1 MGRAASPDVFFRA
14 KLPLST
20 EVVSLFYGHLRPN
33 PLVCFHILM
42 KTVSALAF
50 SAWLIFTAT
59 VVAGAPLNV
68 AEVDRD
74 RILAA
79 ANNALTQ
86 PPITITKY
94 RAKLSNGGL
103 HDFYSNGDYWWPNPK
118 TPDGLPYVSLDGKT
132 NPGNFNKHRDCLRK
146 LHDAV
151 AALGAAYKITG
162 DDRYAAKAAEL
173 LSVFFLDPATRMNPN
188 LQYAQ
193 AVPGVSSGRSYGII
207 DSLHIIEIPPA
218 IKVMEQSPAFPPQVV
233 AGLKL
238 WFSDYTHWMRTST
251 NGIEESNA
259 SNNHAV
265 AYWLQIAVFAQFIG
279 DAPDLADCREH
290 FKNVFVAKQMAPDG
304 SFPRELARTKPY
316 GYSIFQLDNMAT
328 LCQVLSTPGHNLWQF
343 QLPDG
348 RGMRKA
354 IEFMYP
360 YLADKSKWLAD
371 GHHQDIQAWNG
382 WPAREPSLLFA
393 GLAYGDKK
401 YLDLWR
407 KLSADPTNSE
417 VRRNIAIS
425 EPVLWVQPDE
435 AMASGH

>member
-1 MGRAASPDVFFRA
+1 
-14 KLPLST
+14 
-20 EVVSLFYGHLRPN
+20 
-33 PLVCFHILM
+33 M
-42 KTVSALAF
+42 KMVSALLL

-59 VVAGAPLNV
+59 AVHGMSLNV

-79 ANNALTQ
+79 AAEALAQ

-94 RAKLSNGGL
+94 RAKLSNGGP
-103 HDFYSNGDYWWPNPK
+103 HDFYSNGDYWWPNTN
-118 TPDGLPYVSLDGKT
+118 TPDGLPYVSLDGKS
-132 NPGNFNKHRDCLRK
+132 NPNNFNKHRDCLRQ

-162 DDRYAAKAAEL
+162 DDRYAAHAAQL
-173 LSVFFLDPATRMNPN
+173 LRVFFLDPATRMNPS

-193 AVPGVSSGRSYGII
+193 AVPGVSPGRSYGII
-207 DSLHIIEIPPA
+207 DTLRLIEIPPA
-218 IKVMEQSPAFPPQVV
+218 VTAMEKSPAFPPDVA
-233 AGLKL
+233 AGLRK
-238 WFSDYTHWMRTST
+238 WFSDYIQWIRTSK

-265 AYWLQIAVFAQFIG
+265 ACWLQIAVFAQFT
-279 DAPDLADCREH
+279 DDTRDLADARAH
-290 FKNVFVAKQMAPDG
+290 FKKVFVPNQMAADG

-328 LCQVLSTPGHNLWQF
+328 LCQVLSTPDDNLWQF

-354 IEFMYP
+354 MEFMYP

-371 GHHQDIQAWNG
+371 DRRQDIQAWDG
-382 WPAREPSLLFA
+382 WPARQPSLLFA
-393 GLAYGDKK
+393 GLAFGEQK

-407 KLSADPTNSE
+407 KLSADPVNGE
-417 VRRNIAIS
+417 VRRNIAIT
-425 EPVLWVQPDE
+425 EPILWIQPND
-435 AMASGH
+435 AIATGTKN